1 MEVPLIPFF
10 RRSLPRAAA
19 TLVRRLPGRLLR
31 DLDRHASGG
40 KRQDRRRRR
49 SDVNIERV
57 VLQAYRAIGDRHLYE
72 PNFRTLSAEA
82 YRGFASADP
91 SLSLATSDG
100 AFTVKRDG
108 RDVLTRPAP
117 ADTYRRAGLGGM
129 LAELMAGSMD
139 ASPVAATDRP
149 SGP

>member
-10 RRSLPRAAA
+10 RLALSRAAA
-19 TLVRRLPGRLLR
+19 TLVA
-31 DLDRHASGG
+31 ASLVASCATSTDTPQADSG
-40 KRQDRRRRR
+40 KTAAAAAP
-49 SDVNIERV
+49 DVNIERV

-72 PNFRTLSAEA
+72 PNFRTLSAET

-108 RDVLTRPAP
+108 RDVSDPA
-117 ADTYRRAGLGGM
+117 RAGRSVRRPGLGRH
-129 LAELMAGSMD
+129 AGRAVRRLRWTPRLSC
-139 ASPVAATDRP
+139 SRP
-149 SGP
+149 TVRS